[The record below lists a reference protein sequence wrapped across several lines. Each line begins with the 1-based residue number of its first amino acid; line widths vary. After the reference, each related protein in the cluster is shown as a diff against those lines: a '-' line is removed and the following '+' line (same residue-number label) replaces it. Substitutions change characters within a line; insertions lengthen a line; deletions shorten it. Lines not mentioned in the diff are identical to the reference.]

1 MLPDTVMRAVWSLP
15 TIVKSGRRVGGL
27 FRLMKSPLLWEQA
40 YQKIAPN
47 KGAMTPGV
55 DGQTFDGFS
64 PEKVRAIINR
74 LADGTYQP
82 KPVRRVY
89 IPKANGRL
97 RPLGIPTTEDR
108 LVQEVV
114 RIILDQIYEPVFS
127 EHSHGFGPVHI
138 PLPPGI

>member
-97 RPLGIPTTEDR
+97 RPLGIPTWR
-108 LVQEVV
+108 A
-114 RIILDQIYEPVFS
+114 
-127 EHSHGFGPVHI
+127 
-138 PLPPGI
+138 